1 MRNLLL
7 CTFASVFAMACA
19 QAQRLPG
26 NAIPEHYQIQLTPH
40 LAAAAFDG
48 EETIDV
54 RVPKATDAITLNAL
68 EIDFKN
74 VTITSGDA
82 TQPAEVSLDPKNEM
96 ATLTVE
102 KPVPAGA
109 AQIHIV
115 FTGKLNGQLRGFY
128 LGHTDKRAYAS
139 MTMEATN
146 ARRAFPCFDEPALK
160 ATFDMSV
167 IAGKGDVG
175 ISNGKVISDTPG
187 PGADKHTIKF
197 ATSPKMSSYL
207 IALVVGDFKC
217 LEGSSDGIPIR
228 VCGAPDKVQDGQ
240 FALETAEHA
249 MHYYNNYYS
258 IQYPYGKLDLIGLPD
273 FSAGAVEDIGA
284 IMFREIYLDVNK
296 DTSESRKKTNANV
309 IAHEMAHQWF
319 GDLVTMQWWD
329 DIWLNEGFAT
339 WMSPKP
345 VNAWKPEW
353 NNRMDEVGIATNTMI
368 DDSLKSTRP
377 IRTQAETP
385 GQIEELFDAIA
396 YGKAATVL
404 RMVEQYIGPENFRA
418 GVNAYLEK
426 YQYSNATAE
435 DFWNTVAAVSHRPVD
450 KIISTFVN
458 EPGVPLVSVTASCKG
473 NQTRLHL
480 EQQRFFRDSATMKKG
495 SSELWNI
502 PVCLRN
508 SQGVQCEIL
517 TKRQEDFSVKGC
529 SPWTVGSA
537 DAYGYYVTEYAPAN
551 LAPLVSGA
559 EAVLYPDE
567 RFRLHGDQW
576 QLMRADR
583 STIADY
589 LKLAHGLA
597 ADRDRALW
605 EFMFG
610 YFRFVQDYLATP
622 ADRPQ
627 FEAWARGLLGPLVQD
642 LGWQSSPGDSADL
655 RTLRAKAIDALAYS
669 GNDQATQ
676 EKAVAMVEQ
685 VLNDPGKYDAD
696 LTPTFIHIASS
707 HGSPELY
714 DKFLQAAKS
723 TQSVEQYY
731 QYLNALA
738 SFRDPKLV
746 ERSLQMVL
754 TPEIRNQDATDFL
767 GSILSD
773 PVTGQ
778 QAWEFVK
785 LRWNEL
791 GQKLASARRD
801 DIVGSIVGFCNASE
815 REDVRQFFS
824 DHAIP
829 GAERTLKQVL
839 ERINNCIHTRS
850 EQTSSLE
857 SFLSQQKK
865 TSAGMQ

>member
-1 MRNLLL
+1 MKKTLLA
-7 CTFASVFAMACA
+7 CGMALLACCPA
-19 QAQRLPG
+19 LAQRLPEG
-26 NAIPEHYQIQLTPH
+26 ATPTHYTLSFNINFPNNT
-40 LAAAAFDG
+40 FEGD
-48 EETIDV
+48 ETIALKLIK
-54 RVPKATDAITLNAL
+54 PGKSITLNAV
-68 EIDFKN
+68 EIDFHA
-74 VTITSGDA
+74 VTMTAAGK
-82 TQPAEVSLDPKNEM
+82 TQAAKVALDEKNEM
-96 ATLTVE
+96 ATFTVE
-102 KPVPAGA
+102 NEIPAGGA
-109 AQIHIV
+109 SVHIRY
-115 FTGKLNGQLRGFY
+115 TGHLNDKLRGLY
-128 LGHTDKRAYAS
+128 LSTFNGRKYAV
-139 MTMEATN
+139 TQMEATD
-146 ARRAFPCFDEPALK
+146 ARVAFPSFDEPAFK
-160 ATFDMSV
+160 ATFDITAIV
-167 IAGKGDVG
+167 DKGDTA
-175 ISNGKVISDTPG
+175 ISNNVVVSDTAG
-187 PGADKHTIKF
+187 PGDKHTIKF

-839 ERINNCIHTRS
+839 ERINNCINTRS